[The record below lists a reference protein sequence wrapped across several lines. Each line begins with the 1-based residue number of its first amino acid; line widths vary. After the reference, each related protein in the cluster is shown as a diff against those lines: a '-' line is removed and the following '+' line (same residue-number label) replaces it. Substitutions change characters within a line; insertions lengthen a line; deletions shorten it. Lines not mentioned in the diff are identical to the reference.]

1 MADIAYILLAA
12 VALLLGT
19 GAAYLWQEG
28 RRRALAS
35 ELEAARSA
43 RAVADSRLQDLDARH
58 REQGTRLDAAAAEA
72 QRLREESVHHKAAL
86 TEAERRREEA
96 LTQLAGTEAERR
108 RLSDEAAALKAA
120 EARLS
125 AQNQDLRGQLE
136 AQKGWVAEQT
146 KSFEERVLA
155 AAGKLMEERGRA
167 FTELNR
173 KEVDAVIAPFKEQL
187 GEFRRRVDAIYTE
200 DTRERAGLREHI
212 VQLTTL
218 NQAVS
223 LQAQQLTHALTVQS
237 KATGDWGET
246 ILEKILEDSGL
257 RRDREYR
264 LQHRISATEGEL
276 QRPDAVIF
284 LPDDRQLVID
294 SKVSNKAWTEY
305 CSAADDEERK
315 RRLQE
320 HLGSLRQHMKDLA
333 GRNYAA
339 SPDLRTVDFVL
350 MFVPVEAALLTAL
363 AKDSALYGDAYRSKV
378 ILVAPSTLMA
388 VVKLVEGIWTLERR
402 KESADEIAEAGRRL
416 YDKLTTFAE
425 SFMEVGA
432 AIGKAQTVFEKA
444 QGQLATGKGNAIRL
458 ADRMRE
464 LGVTPSPGKVMPAG
478 LLELGADDP
487 EPGSAKQ

>member
-173 KEVDAVIAPFKEQL
+173 KEVDAVIAPFN
-187 GEFRRRVDAIYTE
+187 TE
-200 DTRERAGLREHI
+200 DTRERAGLREQI